1 MKGGLWPAA
10 AVAGGVAAVLVWSI
24 SVHDPYWRL
33 FEIPN
38 VPAPAYE
45 PVEDLGEVLA
55 SVTQEFANN
64 DTGAMS
70 PAADPLASAGRA
82 NIALDLPLDLP
93 LNIIVREAEAA
104 AIPEPMIAL
113 VPPFEPEPMTGPAID
128 SMIAHLHRPEYRVHR
143 RQPDAGGEHD
153 RELRR
158 QRRIGGHELRHE
170 GDEED
175 VALRIQRRHRIPER
189 R

>member
-1 MKGGLWPAA
+1 MKGGLLPVV
-10 AVAGGVAAVLVWSI
+10 AVAGGVAAVLLWSM
-24 SVHDPYWRL
+24 SAHDPYWRL
-33 FEIPN
+33 FESPS

-45 PVEDLGEVLA
+45 PREDLHAILA
-55 SVTQEFANN
+55 SMTLEFGNTDA
-64 DTGAMS
+64 GATS

-82 NIALDLPLDLP
+82 DIPLDISLGLPLD
-93 LNIIVREAEAA
+93 IVVREAEVA
-104 AIPEPMIAL
+104 AIPEPMITL

-128 SMIAHLHRPEYRVHR
+128 SMIAHLHRREYRVHR
-143 RQPDAGGEHD
+143 RQPDAGGDHD

-175 VALRIQRRHRIPER
+175 VALRIQRGHRISER

>member
-1 MKGGLWPAA
+1 MKDGLLSVV
-10 AVAGGVAAVLVWSI
+10 AVAGGVAVALLWSM

-33 FEIPN
+33 FDTPS
-38 VPAPAYE
+38 VPAPAYDRS
-45 PVEDLGEVLA
+45 EDLRAVLA
-55 SVTQEFANN
+55 SVTREFANN
-64 DTGAMS
+64 DSGAMS
-70 PAADPLASAGRA
+70 PAADPLASAERA
-82 NIALDLPLDLP
+82 NIRLDIPLEISL
-93 LNIIVREAEAA
+93 REAEAA

-113 VPPFEPEPMTGPAID
+113 VPPLEPEPMTGPAIG
-128 SMIAHLHRPEYRVHR
+128 SMIAHLHRREYRVHR
-143 RQPDAGGEHD
+143 RQPDAGGDHD